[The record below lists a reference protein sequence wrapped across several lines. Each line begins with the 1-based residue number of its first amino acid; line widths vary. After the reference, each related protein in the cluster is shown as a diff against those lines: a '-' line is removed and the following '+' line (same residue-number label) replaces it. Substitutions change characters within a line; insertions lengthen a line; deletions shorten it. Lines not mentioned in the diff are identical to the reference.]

1 VLYCKH
7 TRYVVIKE
15 AGKVFL
21 EYHLTRK
28 EKSDWDI
35 AWFDGPINIKVLKE
49 MQYHQRVNQVPGMYN
64 LARKN
69 MLGRH
74 LMRMGKILP
83 NEYDFFP
90 YTYMMP
96 HDYKDFIQ
104 DTADQKHPRTFI
116 VKPEDQ
122 CQGKGIFLT
131 RSPDD
136 VKPTDQLVVQKYLHK
151 PHLIDGFKY
160 DLRIYVLLCG
170 ISPLRVY
177 IYKDGLARFATEKY
191 EKPSEKNTNNLFMH
205 LTNYAINKE
214 SENFV

>member
-1 VLYCKH
+1 
-7 TRYVVIKE
+7 
-15 AGKVFL
+15 
-21 EYHLTRK
+21 
-28 EKSDWDI
+28 
-35 AWFDGPINIKVLKE
+35 
-49 MQYHQRVNQVPGMYN
+49 MYN

-74 LMRMGKILP
+74 LMRMAKIMP
-83 NEYDFFP
+83 DEYDFFP